1 MRHGVRIAV
10 DPGSTRIGVALSD
23 PSGMLATPV
32 ETVRRGDGDLDRIAE
47 LVLEHEAREVVVGY
61 PASLSGE
68 AGPSARRARSFAEA
82 LARRLAPVPVRL
94 VDERM
99 TTVTAQE
106 QLRAGASYGRRGAR
120 GGKARRSVVDQAAAV
135 VLLQSA
141 LDAERQTGHPPG
153 ETVGGGA

>member
-1 MRHGVRIAV
+1 M
-10 DPGSTRIGVALSD
+10 DPGSTRIGVARCD
-23 PSGMLATPV
+23 PGGMLATPV

-68 AGPSARRARSFAEA
+68 AGPSARRARSFAET
-82 LARRLAPVPVRL
+82 LSRRLAPVPVRL

-99 TTVTAQE
+99 TTVTAQD
-106 QLRAGASYGRRGAR
+106 QLRSGASYGRRGVA

-141 LDAERQTGHPPG
+141 LDAERQSGRPPG
-153 ETVGGGA
+153 ETVGGDS